1 MKQDISDQKQIYVD
15 YYTINKS
22 ANKGYHKRCTLEF
35 HSSYDIILF
44 ENLFKPR
51 QRRLA
56 VYMLLTSSVL
66 STTSKQCFE
75 QPAASF
81 LVCSLIFIEYKLVLL
96 YHISLVS
103 KKVQAA
109 TFSPKILGYFLT
121 LWYNR

>member
-1 MKQDISDQKQIYVD
+1 MKQDISDQKQIYAD
-15 YYTINKS
+15 YYTINKN
-22 ANKGYHKRCTLEF
+22 ANKGYHKRSTLEF

-81 LVCSLIFIEYKLVLL
+81 LVFSLIFIEYK
-96 YHISLVS
+96 I
-103 KKVQAA
+103 KD
-109 TFSPKILGYFLT
+109 
-121 LWYNR
+121 